1 MTAHGSGFVRIAV
14 LREQVRTFPPVQRT
28 ELIARMEDS
37 LRGVGE
43 KNGLIVSAFMLRNLA
58 FLKEYADSVEEK
70 QIALEKQQTRQY
82 QAKRIEALAR
92 GREQRIKL
100 LAAARAAHCD
110 QSGRS
115 QAGETLPQKSRR
127 RGAAPG
133 ESRPDELPS
142 HADLP
147 LYRSAV
153 GR

>member
-92 GREQRIKL
+92 
-100 LAAARAAHCD
+100 AH
-110 QSGRS
+110 
-115 QAGETLPQKSRR
+115 
-127 RGAAPG
+127 
-133 ESRPDELPS
+133 
-142 HADLP
+142 
-147 LYRSAV
+147 
-153 GR
+153 